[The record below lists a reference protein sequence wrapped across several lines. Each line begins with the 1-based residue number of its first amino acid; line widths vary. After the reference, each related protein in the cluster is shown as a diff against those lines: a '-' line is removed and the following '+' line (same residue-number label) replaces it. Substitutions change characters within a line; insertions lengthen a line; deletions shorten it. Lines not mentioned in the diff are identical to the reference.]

1 MATQQPVLAK
11 TAECPD
17 CGEKVPV
24 RLPVEM
30 GQRVVCPNCM
40 ADLEV
45 VETVPLE
52 LDWFYEEPP
61 DPDDEEW

>member
-1 MATQQPVLAK
+1 MAIQEPVLTK
-11 TAECPD
+11 TSECPD

-30 GQRVVCPNCM
+30 GQRVLCPNCQ
-40 ADLEV
+40 AALEV

-52 LDWFYEEPP
+52 LDWVYEEPP
-61 DPDDEEW
+61 DLDDEEW

>member
-1 MATQQPVLAK
+1 MVIEKTT

-17 CGEKVPV
+17 CGERVPV
-24 RLPVEM
+24 RAPVEL
-30 GQRVVCPNCM
+30 GQRVVCPNCL

-52 LDWFYEEPP
+52 VDWHYEEEPP
-61 DPDDEEW
+61 EDDEEDW

>member
-1 MATQQPVLAK
+1 MVTQQPVLAK

-24 RLPVEM
+24 RLPIEM
-30 GQRVVCPNCM
+30 GQRVLCPNCM

>member
-1 MATQQPVLAK
+1 
-11 TAECPD
+11 
-17 CGEKVPV
+17 
-24 RLPVEM
+24 
-30 GQRVVCPNCM
+30 M

-61 DPDDEEW
+61 DLEDEEW

>member
-1 MATQQPVLAK
+1 MVAKQPVLAK

-24 RLPVEM
+24 RLPIEM
-30 GQRVVCPNCM
+30 GQRVVCPNCQ

-52 LDWFYEEPP
+52 LDWFYE
-61 DPDDEEW
+61 DPSDQDDDEW

>member
-1 MATQQPVLAK
+1 MVTQQPVLTK

-17 CGEKVPV
+17 CGKEVPV
-24 RLPVEM
+24 RLPIEM
-30 GQRVVCPNCM
+30 GQRVLCPNCR

-61 DPDDEEW
+61 DLDDEEW